1 MLNFRPARSAL
12 LAGCAL
18 SLVMLGACK
27 PKDDGEEKKE
37 GSKPEALELPVRTAT
52 IEAATFVD
60 SIRVQGILVANESVR
75 MTAEIPGRIEGLPF
89 QEGQRVGRGQTVVR
103 LGARAAS
110 AQVAQAKASADLAES
125 QYRRQKALAQKNL
138 ATAQAVEMAKAQ
150 SAQAAAT
157 LDLMQANYAK
167 AVLRSP
173 IEGVV
178 ATLHVSR
185 GEVAN
190 PGAPLIEIVDIDKVK
205 VVAQIPERDVALLE
219 EGTEVDVYV
228 DALNGEAFTGRIK
241 RVGITANATTRTFP
255 IEIEIDNAQ
264 RRLRPGMLAYL
275 SVVRR
280 TYSEAVVAP
289 RDAVLDDVSSKS
301 VFVVEDGRARRRQV
315 ELGPVRGARAL
326 VKAGL
331 NVGDELIILGHN
343 QVVDGQKV
351 KVDATTTCC
360 RESDGE
366 AGEGDSLPAVN
377 APKKTGAA
385 PPSKAGQSASKTAS
399 TSPGR

>member
-1 MLNFRPARSAL
+1 MLNVRPLRPTL
-12 LAGCAL
+12 LAGCTL
-18 SLVMLGACK
+18 SLLVLGACQ
-27 PKDDGEEKKE
+27 PKDGGDEKKE
-37 GSKPEALELPVRTAT
+37 KAKPEALELPVRTAT
-52 IEAATFVD
+52 IEAADFVD
-60 SIRVQGILVANESVR
+60 SVRVQGILVANESVK

-89 QEGQRVGRGQTVVR
+89 QEGQRVGRGQTLVR

-125 QYRRQKALAQKNL
+125 QLRRQRALAQKNL

-150 SAQAAAT
+150 FDQAKAT

-173 IEGVV
+173 IDGVV
-178 ATLHVSR
+178 ANLHVSR

-219 EGTEVDVYV
+219 EGTEVQVFV
-228 DALNGEAFTGRIK
+228 DALGGEAFTGTIR
-241 RVGITANATTRTFP
+241 RVGITANSTTRTFP
-255 IEIEIDNAQ
+255 IEIEIDNAK

-280 TYSEAVVAP
+280 TFPDAVVAP
-289 RDAVLDDVSSKS
+289 RDAVLDDVDSKS
-301 VFVVEDGRARRRQV
+301 VFVVENGKARRRQV
-315 ELGPVRGARAL
+315 ELGSVRGARAL

-360 RESDGE
+360 REPAGTT
-366 AGEGDSLPAVN
+366 GEGGTLPGVN
-377 APKKTGAA
+377 APTKTGATGK
-385 PPSKAGQSASKTAS
+385 PGQAASKTAS
-399 TSPGR
+399 TSSGR